1 MFLWVRFIYF
11 NLIDLK
17 GDKLITLF
25 QLDKSGN
32 DIFERDYSVVL
43 ILNKNTV
50 YGINIPQKIKD
61 DVFFSFKRKALN
73 IIAPTEKA
81 RKNRLRIRFHTA
93 ILIKLI
99 ERAIYDLGYIDEV
112 NIELCN
118 DIDGHFHEIKYML
131 FNYFNK
137 LILNLKL
144 EDIVLTKFEKP
155 SLIDSAGSA
164 FRRKNKIQLKD
175 YIQLDLKSEEVIKI
189 IKK

>member
-1 MFLWVRFIYF
+1 M
-11 NLIDLK
+11 
-17 GDKLITLF
+17 ITLF